1 MSNVITKKSIVEAA
15 NVVTSELQ
23 EKANAAQQTFDT
35 RFNAGQDTKADK
47 KLLQAANTK
56 LHYFINNVVKAVND
70 DKLSGVFYYAIKNAK
85 QAPETFFREAME
97 NSYSLEKLVY
107 LVESIK
113 NKRCVYS
120 LADQSGSRV
129 FAIVEVIRDEMGVI
143 TNGNIKKL
151 MDEAKKANDKD
162 ADQTYTQANQLIS
175 LCERLGI
182 LEKMKGCGVAKNGSQ
197 QYKVIENDFVN
208 YIRDSI
214 PA

>member
-182 LEKMKGCGVAKNGSQ
+182 LEKMKGYGVAKNGSQ